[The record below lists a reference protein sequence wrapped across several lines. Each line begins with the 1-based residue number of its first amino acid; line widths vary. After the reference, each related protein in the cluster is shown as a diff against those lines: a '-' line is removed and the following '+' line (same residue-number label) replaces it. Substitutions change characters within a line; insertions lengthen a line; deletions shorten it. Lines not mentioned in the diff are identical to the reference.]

1 MEVRDGGQRVR
12 ERGQGEPKRKVIMRR
27 VRSKNEG
34 SIGVQ
39 EVLGLE
45 GGVGHAQGLKGSKS
59 PRMGASKKGRL
70 SGKPRRGNGRLH

>member
-1 MEVRDGGQRVR
+1 
-12 ERGQGEPKRKVIMRR
+12 MR
-27 VRSKNEG
+27 G

-45 GGVGHAQGLKGSKS
+45 RGVGHAQGLKESKS
-59 PRMGASKKGRL
+59 PRMEASKKGRL